1 MPSRPSEA
9 GFQRLDKWLWA
20 ARFFKTRNLA
30 AQAISGGKV
39 HVEDERVKP
48 SRRVRPGSRLQIRRG
63 PMEWQV
69 VVLTLSSQRRPAK
82 EAVLLYEET
91 EESIARRNLAS
102 ERRKREASKRI
113 RGVGR
118 PTKRDRRQLER
129 FKAPFEDDI
138 L

>member
-1 MPSRPSEA
+1 MPSPPLEA

-30 AQAISGGKV
+30 AVAISGGTV
-39 HVEDERVKP
+39 HVDDERVKP
-48 SRRVRPGSRLQIRRG
+48 SRRVRPGSRLRIRRG

-82 EAVLLYEET
+82 EAALFYEET
-91 EESIARRNLAS
+91 EESVVRRNLAS
-102 ERRKREASKRI
+102 EQRKREASKRI

-129 FKAPFEDDI
+129 LKAPFEDDV